1 MDENIAIAGKGKL
14 HVHDSQLKFIIVLL
28 TIIVVMLAGWITVR
42 PVSAVYEQSGSWSA
56 AEKRQVIDY
65 LKTIA
70 RNTSR

>member
-1 MDENIAIAGKGKL
+1 MKTKL
-14 HVHDSQLKFIIVLL
+14 QMMLL
-28 TIIVVMLAGWITVR
+28 LLVGMLIGQIMMGTAR
-42 PVSAVYEQSGSWSA
+42 AVYESTGQWSA

>member
-1 MDENIAIAGKGKL
+1 MKNKL
-14 HVHDSQLKFIIVLL
+14 ELLLVLL
-28 TIIVVMLAGWITVR
+28 VGIIIGQMI
-42 PVSAVYEQSGSWSA
+42 VSSAKAVYESTGQWSA